1 MKTIEKAIFNR
12 TELLLGGDMM
22 EYLHGLQ
29 VIIFGVGGVG
39 SWCAESLVRS
49 GIGHLTLVDS
59 DRVCITNVNRQL
71 MATTRTV
78 GQVKVDALR
87 DRLLE
92 INPQAD
98 ITAIQDIYSEQTC
111 ESFGLDGFD
120 YIIDA
125 IDSLKDKASL
135 ILRATQTR
143 AVFFSSMGA
152 ALKLDPGR
160 IRVAEFWDVRGC
172 PLGAA
177 LRKKFKRAHLAPARK
192 FLCVYDDEVLPN
204 LGEGCDTCGTDRCL
218 CPKAQDGPGKAE
230 LLNHEW
236 CSSKAVINGTAAH
249 ITGIFGFTLAGLVLQ
264 DAYRRFHGRQPA
276 SRPL

>member
-22 EYLHGLQ
+22 EYLHGLR

-78 GQVKVDALR
+78 GQVKVNALR